1 MFHYTH
7 CSATITT
14 CQNFWDDPRTTVFVF
29 YSQVMGKAGEVGD
42 RTVWVRSAGIDGR
55 PVLEII
61 KRKKY
66 MEAKDNLEWMATDP
80 PIIRIFY
87 TKIKPTEK

>member
-1 MFHYTH
+1 
-7 CSATITT
+7 
-14 CQNFWDDPRTTVFVF
+14 
-29 YSQVMGKAGEVGD
+29 MGKAGEVGD

-87 TKIKPTEK
+87 SKIKPTDK